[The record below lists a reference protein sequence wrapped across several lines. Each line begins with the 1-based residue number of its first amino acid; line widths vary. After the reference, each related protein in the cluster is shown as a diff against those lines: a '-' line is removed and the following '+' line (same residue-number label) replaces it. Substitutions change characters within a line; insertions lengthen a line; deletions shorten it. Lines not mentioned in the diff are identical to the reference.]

1 MLLRA
6 VVVRD
11 MGEGRRVLAV
21 VFKRARADMVGVV
34 W

>member
-6 VVVRD
+6 EVVRVV
-11 MGEGRRVLAV
+11 GEGRRALAV